1 MLIRHFTQFKLK
13 TFQVNLKKG
22 WNTQNFSNHFGL
34 TEDQLYTQMC
44 ETFSEKTA
52 QKLRRRM
59 RSNPGVEILQEIH
72 ESVGSNMTLPVA
84 AIQPPVTLPHV
95 EETTEDVKSD
105 DLTPLES
112 RRDELEALI
121 SAEDEK
127 LKMAK
132 SAIDEIKNEAE
143 KVKNELEAIAEKLK
157 KFTSMLQEEEANI
170 SACEEEKEKLNT
182 ELREINKSIEN
193 LNKINVFISEDGTI
207 EVESQKNLDTSYNNS
222 NFLALISSEKSE
234 NFTVKELKALAKL
247 MSILDSNSSVEFMI
261 EKNELENLFDEVMD
275 TIKQVN
281 YVEV

>member
-13 TFQVNLKKG
+13 TFQINLKKG
-22 WNTQNFSNHFGL
+22 WNTKNFCDHFGL
-34 TEDQLYTQMC
+34 TEDQLFTQMC

-52 QKLRRRM
+52 QKFRRRM
-59 RSNPGVEILQEIH
+59 RSNPGVEVLQELV
-72 ESVGSNMTLPVA
+72 ESVGSNNMTLPVA

-105 DLTPLES
+105 DLES
-112 RRDELEALI
+112 RRDELAALI

-132 SAIDEIKNEAE
+132 SAIAEIKNEAE

-281 YVEV
+281 YTVEV